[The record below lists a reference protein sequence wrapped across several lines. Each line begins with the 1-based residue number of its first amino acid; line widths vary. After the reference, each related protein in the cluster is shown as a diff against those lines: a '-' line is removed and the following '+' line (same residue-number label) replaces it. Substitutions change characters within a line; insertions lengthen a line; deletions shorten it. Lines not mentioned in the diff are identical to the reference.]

1 MPRVMPKF
9 TKTPPE
15 VLAAFD
21 AASPS
26 RSDIERRTMFS
37 YPALFVKGNMFA
49 FTFGPKLAV
58 RLSEDGRAKAAKA
71 GAPRFEPMP
80 GRPMGE
86 YVEVP
91 AKDMKG
97 ASLKKCIADSLAYAD
112 TLAPKTKKPTA
123 TKKSVTKN
131 GTPTKSGA
139 KKRAAA
145 TKDAK
150 IKNLA

>member
-1 MPRVMPKF
+1 MPTRVMPKF

-15 VLAAFD
+15 VVAAFD

-26 RSDIERRTMFS
+26 RGDIERKTMFS

-49 FTFGPKLAV
+49 FTFGPKIAV
-58 RLSEDGRAKAAKA
+58 RADEATRAKPGMK
-71 GAPRFEPMP
+71 RFEPMP

-97 ASLKKCIADSLAYAD
+97 VALKRWMADGLAYAD
-112 TLAPKTKKPTA
+112 TLPVKVKKKP
-123 TKKSVTKN
+123 V
-131 GTPTKSGA
+131 A
-139 KKRAAA
+139 KKTAPAR
-145 TKDAK
+145 KR
-150 IKNLA
+150 

>member
-1 MPRVMPKF
+1 MTRVMPKF

-15 VLAAFD
+15 VVAAFD

-26 RSDIERRTMFS
+26 RADIERRTMFS

-49 FTFGPKLAV
+49 FTFGPKIAV
-58 RLSEDGRAKAAKA
+58 RANEATRAKPGMK
-71 GAPRFEPMP
+71 RFEPMP

-97 ASLKKCIADSLAYAD
+97 AALKKWMSDGLTYAD
-112 TLAPKTKKPTA
+112 TLPAKAKKKPA
-123 TKKSVTKN
+123 
-131 GTPTKSGA
+131 A
-139 KKRAAA
+139 KRSPKR
-145 TKDAK
+145 K
-150 IKNLA
+150 

>member
-9 TKTPPE
+9 AKTPPE
-15 VLAAFD
+15 VVAAFD

-26 RSDIERRTMFS
+26 RGDIERKTMFS

-49 FTFGPKLAV
+49 FTFGPKIAV
-58 RLSEDGRAKAAKA
+58 RADDATRAKPGMK
-71 GAPRFEPMP
+71 RFEPMP

-97 ASLKKCIADSLAYAD
+97 APLKKWMADGLAYAE
-112 TLAPKTKKPTA
+112 TLPVKAKKKPA
-123 TKKSVTKN
+123 
-131 GTPTKSGA
+131 A
-139 KKRAAA
+139 KTKRAA
-145 TKDAK
+145 
-150 IKNLA
+150 KNKPAARRK

>member
-9 TKTPPE
+9 TKTPPA
-15 VLAAFD
+15 VVAAFD

-26 RSDIERRTMFS
+26 RGDIERKTMFS

-49 FTFGPKLAV
+49 FTFGPKIAV
-58 RLSEDGRAKAAKA
+58 RANDATRAKPGMK
-71 GAPRFEPMP
+71 RFEPMP

-97 ASLKKCIADSLAYAD
+97 AALKRWFADGLAYAD
-112 TLAPKTKKPTA
+112 TLPPKAKKPPKKTA
-123 TKKSVTKN
+123 
-131 GTPTKSGA
+131 A
-139 KKRAAA
+139 KK
-145 TKDAK
+145 K
-150 IKNLA
+150 

>member
-1 MPRVMPKF
+1 MPKF

-15 VLAAFD
+15 VVAVFD

-26 RSDIERRTMFS
+26 RGDVERRTMFS

-49 FTFGPKLAV
+49 FTFGPKIAV
-58 RLSEDGRAKAAKA
+58 RADEATRAKQK
-71 GAPRFEPMP
+71 RFEPMP

-97 ASLKKCIADSLAYAD
+97 AALKKWMAGGLAYAD
-112 TLAPKTKKPTA
+112 SLPAKTKKPTPKKKA
-123 TKKSVTKN
+123 TKK
-131 GTPTKSGA
+131 
-139 KKRAAA
+139 
-145 TKDAK
+145 
-150 IKNLA
+150 